1 MTYRIVVG
9 IDFSDASSHALLQA
23 LHVLGAAPSGEL
35 HITHVVLDADPSRA
49 ANIVRDEALM
59 EDAYNRLRGYLIE
72 ENARSSPGGET
83 FERQV
88 VYHVRLAS
96 NAAQALEQVAF
107 DVGAHLVVVGT
118 HDRKGLEKWMLG
130 SVADELLRNGRVPL
144 LVARPTNFKG
154 MTRTEH
160 VEPAKPGVNVRSNRY
175 DIVYSTERMTFNGR
189 GGHISGLF

>member
-72 ENARSSPGGET
+72 ENARSSAGGET

-96 NAAQALEQVAF
+96 DAAQALEQVAF

-118 HDRKGLEKWMLG
+118 HDRKGLEKWNPG
-130 SVADELLRNGRVPL
+130 SVAHEPPRTGRLPRLPAPPPNVK
-144 LVARPTNFKG
+144 RPTR
-154 MTRTEH
+154 TRTP
-160 VEPAKPGVNVRSNRY
+160 PAPQSPGC
-175 DIVYSTERMTFNGR
+175 
-189 GGHISGLF
+189 